1 MLVCRYAK
9 YGDVS
14 PKIYVYAFGVV
25 VYELISA
32 REAVVNTNEFFT
44 ESKGLAD
51 MVFLLA
57 IPLLT
62 LTSLF
67 SSVPI
72 ALYEAYT
79 SSFLMLLISFEKA
92 P

>member
-1 MLVCRYAK
+1 MCTYAK

-14 PKIYVYAFGVV
+14 PKIDVYAFGVV
-25 VYELISA
+25 IYELISA
-32 REAVVNTNEFFT
+32 REAVVKTNEFFT

-51 MVFLLA
+51 MVFLLT